1 MKKSAFLLFS
11 IMLVLGLL
19 VLPAGT
25 ARAAV
30 GDNPVVT
37 PVSGDMVFTTEIVP
51 IAQLPGTVVLA
62 SQMLAPVGFPEG
74 EAQFEG
80 AGVRVTGM
88 DNGKAT
94 ACFTLPTIAVNQGW
108 GGKVGVWNGTKW
120 VLLPT
125 AITTGTDE
133 AANTTACAP
142 ISSSGIYAFIKWVV
156 DPSLL
161 PGKGDCDFEII
172 PAFYHFGGGGPENF
186 SFQFYEPDFVVF
198 SAVVLG
204 PIAQGTPVYYK
215 LLEYEGDV
223 WGSFVGTVIHGAY
236 GMPFSDFINL
246 YVDLNDFEYAK
257 LYVEYPSC
265 WAILEYDQDTIFDD

>member
-30 GDNPVVT
+30 GDDPLVT

-51 IAQLPGTVVLA
+51 IASLPGTIVLA

-88 DNGKAT
+88 DYGKAT
-94 ACFTLPTIAVNQGW
+94 VCFTLSTIAVNQGW
-108 GGKVGVWNGTKW
+108 GGKAGVWNGTKW

-125 AITTGTDE
+125 TITTGTDE

-142 ISSSGIYAFIKWVV
+142 IAGNGTYAFIKWVV

-161 PGKGDCDFEII
+161 LVKGQCGGDYY
-172 PAFYHFGGGGPENF
+172 PAFYHNEGPSGLFTDF
-186 SFQFYEPDFVVF
+186 SVEPESVVF
-198 SAVVLG
+198 SGVLTHPTAYG
-204 PIAQGTPVYYK
+204 SPVFYK
-215 LLEYEGDV
+215 LLEYDGDV
-223 WGSFVGTVIHGAY
+223 WGSFSGSIIHSPGSWY
-236 GMPFSDFINL
+236 TDFYDLHVDLSDF
-246 YVDLNDFEYAK
+246 VYAK
-257 LYVEYPSC
+257 LYVEFPEC
-265 WAILEYDQDTIFDD
+265 WAILEYDQDTPFDD